1 MERYYWNLSAT
12 QARGA
17 ACVMCG
23 AEYRDGLPKRVP
35 VGRDPATEAE
45 VYACAS
51 PCVAEIVSET
61 DQMVRALREA
71 AGLDH
76 VDPDSGLGRDGE
88 FGYLLRDL
96 RVLVGAEALLAVT
109 QDLPALRYV
118 LQMAAVHAETAMI
131 RARKLLARTQAGD
144 L

>member
-1 MERYYWNLSAT
+1 M
-12 QARGA
+12 
-17 ACVMCG
+17 
-23 AEYRDGLPKRVP
+23 
-35 VGRDPATEAE
+35 
-45 VYACAS
+45 
-51 PCVAEIVSET
+51 AEIVSET